1 LLVTLEGIDGSGKST
16 LYYALQERLSD
27 LNPVFTREPGSPYL
41 GDAVRRAIRENSDP
55 MVEAALFVADH
66 AVHLSEVIRPAMSE
80 GKLVISDRY
89 VDSRFAYQ
97 LISLEG
103 AHPNPKSWLTKVH
116 EGWSI
121 RPDITFLLVISPEKS
136 LERVSG
142 RGEAEHFEQLEFLE
156 KVAQNYL
163 DRVAEDPSRFVLVD
177 ATQDPETIAAFVE
190 KSIRERMK

>member
-1 LLVTLEGIDGSGKST
+1 MLVTLEGIDGSGKST
-16 LYYALQERLSD
+16 LYEALKERLAD

-41 GDAVRRAIRENSDP
+41 GDAVRRAIRENTDP
-55 MVEAALFVADH
+55 LVEAALFVADH
-66 AVHLSEVIRPAMSE
+66 AVHLSEVIRPALAE
-80 GKLVISDRY
+80 KKLVISDRY

-97 LISLEG
+97 LISLDG
-103 AHPNPKSWLTKVH
+103 VHPNPKEWLTKVH
-116 EGWSI
+116 EGWSV
-121 RPDITFLLVISPEKS
+121 RPDVTFLLVISPKAA

-163 DRVAEDPSRFVLVD
+163 DRAKEDPSRFVLVD
-177 ATQDPETIAAFVE
+177 ATQNPETIASFVE